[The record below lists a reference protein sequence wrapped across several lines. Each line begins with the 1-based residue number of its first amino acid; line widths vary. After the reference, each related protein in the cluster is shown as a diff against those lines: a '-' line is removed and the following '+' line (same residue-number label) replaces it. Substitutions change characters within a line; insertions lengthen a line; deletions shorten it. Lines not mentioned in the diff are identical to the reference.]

1 MYPGEKQLVSAA
13 EIADFVSRCVESFS
27 KLCEY
32 AAAKLANLGTLP
44 DFGNFLKEIDKYE
57 AVAKRMPFA
66 KGVSFKCHDFDAQFK
81 ETTIDMDRMM
91 KIVDAAGHRG
101 RVGIEYEGTRMTEL
115 EGVQAVKRYLDKGT
129 A

>member
-1 MYPGEKQLVSAA
+1 
-13 EIADFVSRCVESFS
+13 
-27 KLCEY
+27 
-32 AAAKLANLGTLP
+32 
-44 DFGNFLKEIDKYE
+44 
-57 AVAKRMPFA
+57 
-66 KGVSFKCHDFDAQFK
+66 
-81 ETTIDMDRMM
+81 M